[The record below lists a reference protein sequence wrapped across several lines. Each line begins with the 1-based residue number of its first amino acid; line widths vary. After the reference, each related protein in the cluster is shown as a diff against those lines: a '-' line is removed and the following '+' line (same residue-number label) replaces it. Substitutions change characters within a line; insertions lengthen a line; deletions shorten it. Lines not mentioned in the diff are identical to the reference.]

1 MCATI
6 KFTSKCHT
14 ALVRPLAAVVTLLIQ
29 DCACQQP
36 TTPCDDKPAGIVND
50 LHKLPATDLDRP
62 QLGSIVYILGENIHF
77 GCIRIGLERLENWPW
92 NKQSLIFFPPVPVQL
107 CGSDQNNLR
116 RSYPYYTHIH
126 THRSSDPIRRLLL
139 GIYHPIL
146 ALHPGLRAHCLG
158 KGDRS
163 IFVCKIPRSKKKKK
177 KKKKPDQ
184 HSLTFL
190 FYSGLDLLTSPCSHS
205 HRLDLSNFL
214 LGTHQPLPTSTV
226 FSEGEYPN

>member
-6 KFTSKCHT
+6 KFSSRCHIHT

-36 TTPCDDKPAGIVND
+36 TIPCDDKPAGIVND

-77 GCIRIGLERLENWPW
+77 GCIRIGLERLGE
-92 NKQSLIFFPPVPVQL
+92 KALEQIVSDFFPVPVQL

-116 RSYPYYTHIH
+116 RSYTYYTHIH
-126 THRSSDPIRRLLL
+126 IHTHTYASIIRPDPTSFT
-139 GIYHPIL
+139 GYIL
-146 ALHPGLRAHCLG
+146 SCPRTAPGTAGTLSGG

-163 IFVCKIPRSKKKKK
+163 ISVCKIPRSQKK
-177 KKKKPDQ
+177 DLQ
-184 HSLTFL
+184 HSFTLL
-190 FYSGLDLLTSPCSHS
+190 FYFISDLTSSCSDLR
-205 HRLDLSNFL
+205 RLDLSHYFFVL
-214 LGTHQPLPTSTV
+214 AITLPTSTV
-226 FSEGEYPN
+226 FFGEEYPN